1 SRPPPTPGPGEVAG
15 GGQLADNSAVVPW
28 GNPSGSA
35 YSTVGDLERFGEAV
49 LDNVLL
55 GPELTAMVL
64 AGKVEIPGAG
74 GARTAYGFTDGT
86 TNGVRIVGHGGGGPG
101 CQPASTS
108 IPISA
113 TSWWSWRTTTA
124 PRRPSRTRPETS

>member
-1 SRPPPTPGPGEVAG
+1 
-15 GGQLADNSAVVPW
+15 VPW

-35 YSTVGDLERFGEAV
+35 YSTVGDLLRFADAL

-55 GPELTAMVL
+55 GRELTAVVIT
-64 AGKVEIPGAG
+64 GKVDIPAARA
-74 GARTAYGFTDGT
+74 ARTAYGFTDAT
-86 TNGVRIVGHGGGGPG
+86 TNGVRIVGHGGGAPG

-113 TSWWSWRTTTA
+113 PWLWSWPTTTA
-124 PRRPSRTRPETS
+124 PPRPSRARLGIS